1 MGSAAPAPLQHD
13 PRSQRPSICGP
24 DEVQQPYPIYMKG
37 AVQHGF
43 KRGSKDLGCP
53 TANLPDEA
61 IAPSASMLETGVHFG
76 YARVLMGSEQDRE
89 EERAQQALP
98 MVMSIGWNP
107 YYRNEKRTAE
117 VHILHIFKHDFYGC
131 ELRIVMLGYI
141 RPEYNYTSVE
151 TLIQDI
157 ETDKAVTLTSLERP
171 AYEKY
176 LKDPFFT

>member
-1 MGSAAPAPLQHD
+1 MSNGSAGY
-13 PRSQRPSICGP
+13 RIPSLENLDFAETAEWSP
-24 DEVQQPYPIYMKG
+24 
-37 AVQHGF
+37 
-43 KRGSKDLGCP
+43 
-53 TANLPDEA
+53 ANLPDEA

-107 YYRNEKRTAE
+107 YYRNEKRTAVSYPVSVDKCLLKFAVCGCDIQE